1 LLHAVRQ
8 ACGGELP
15 DLVFDATG
23 SRASME
29 RTFQLVAHGG
39 TIVLVGL
46 TTEPLALDDANFH
59 RREITLKASRNATTT
74 EFRAVIDA
82 IADGKAET
90 DSWITHRLKLDEVPA
105 RFATMVGD
113 RDLRKAIIE
122 VP

>member
-1 LLHAVRQ
+1 
-8 ACGGELP
+8 
-15 DLVFDATG
+15 
-23 SRASME
+23 ME

-74 EFRAVIDA
+74 EFRAVIAA
-82 IADGKAET
+82 IASGQAEA
-90 DSWITHRLKLDEVPA
+90 DSWISHRLPLDEVPG
-105 RFATMVGD
+105 RFAAMVGD
-113 RDLRKAIIE
+113 PSLRKAIIE